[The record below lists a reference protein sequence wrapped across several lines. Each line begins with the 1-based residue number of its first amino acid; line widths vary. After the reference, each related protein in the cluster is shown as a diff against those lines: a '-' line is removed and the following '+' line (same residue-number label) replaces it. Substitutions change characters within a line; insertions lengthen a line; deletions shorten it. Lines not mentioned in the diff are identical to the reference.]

1 MILSMTGYGASG
13 AEGPGLRAAVSVRS
27 LNHRFFEL
35 SLKVSR
41 TLQPLEP
48 DIKELVQ
55 AQVRRG
61 RVDLSVQASFPEA
74 QTAAVVASRPLVEG
88 LVSTLRQIQAEHG
101 LEGAVTVSDA
111 ARFPGALEAVETAPA
126 LDDARREHVL
136 RLVREALDGL
146 VAMRKGEGGRLLPDL
161 ERALHAI
168 QESAGRIETLSA
180 SSREVRRKQLLE
192 RLRGLVQE
200 LGLDEARLYQEVVR
214 AVERHDV
221 SEEVQRLRS
230 HVAMARELL
239 QGPQP
244 SGKRLDFVAQELMR
258 EANTVGS
265 KVADSDLAREVVGL
279 KAEVEKLREQ
289 VQNVE

>member
-13 AEGPGLRAAVSVRS
+13 AESPGLRAAVSVRS
-27 LNHRFFEL
+27 LNHRFLEL
-35 SLKVSR
+35 SLKISR
-41 TLQPLEP
+41 TLQALEP

-74 QTAAVVASRPLVEG
+74 QTAAVVASRPLVAA
-88 LVSTLRQIQAEHG
+88 LVTTLRQLQAEQG
-101 LEGAVTVSDA
+101 LEGGVTVSDVC
-111 ARFPGALEAVETAPA
+111 RFPGALETVETTPA
-126 LDDARREHVL
+126 LDDARRERIL
-136 RLVREALDGL
+136 GLVREALDGL
-146 VAMRKGEGGRLLPDL
+146 VSMRKGEGGRLLPDL

-168 QESAGRIETLSA
+168 LESAGRIESLSA
-180 SSREVRRKQLLE
+180 SSREARQKQLLE
-192 RLRGLVQE
+192 RLHGLVQE
-200 LGLDEARLYQEVVR
+200 LGLDETRLYPEVVR

-244 SGKRLDFVAQELMR
+244 SGKKLDFLAQELMR

-265 KVADSDLAREVVGL
+265 KAADSDLAREVVGL

>member
-13 AEGPGLRAAVSVRS
+13 ARSPDLRAAVSVRS

-35 SLKVSR
+35 SLRVSR
-41 TLQPLEP
+41 ALQALEP
-48 DIKELVQ
+48 EIKELVQ
-55 AQVRRG
+55 ARVRRG

-74 QTAAVVASRPLVEG
+74 EGAEVVASRPLVEG
-88 LVSTLRQIQAEHG
+88 LVQALRQIQDEHG
-101 LEGAVTVSDA
+101 LEGAVTISDV
-111 ARFPGALEAVETAPA
+111 ARFPGAVEIVETTPA

-136 RLVREALDGL
+136 ALVREALEGL
-146 VAMRKGEGGRLLPDL
+146 VAMRKGEGGRLLPAL
-161 ERALHAI
+161 ERALQDILEAV
-168 QESAGRIETLSA
+168 ARIESLSA
-180 SSREVRRKQLLE
+180 SSREARQKQLLE
-192 RLRGLVQE
+192 RLRALVSE

-239 QGPQP
+239 RGPQP
-244 SGKRLDFVAQELMR
+244 SGKKLDFLAQELMR

-265 KVADSDLAREVVGL
+265 KAADPDLTREVVGL
-279 KAEVEKLREQ
+279 KAEVERLREQ

>member
-13 AEGPGLRAAVSVRS
+13 ARSPDLRAAVSVRS

-41 TLQPLEP
+41 ALQALEP
-48 DIKELVQ
+48 EIKELVQ
-55 AQVRRG
+55 ARVRRG

-74 QTAAVVASRPLVEG
+74 EGAEVVASRPLVEG
-88 LVSTLRQIQAEHG
+88 LVQALRQIQDEHG
-101 LEGAVTVSDA
+101 LEGAVTISDV
-111 ARFPGALEAVETAPA
+111 ARFPGAVEIVETTPA

-136 RLVREALDGL
+136 ALVREALEGL
-146 VAMRKGEGGRLLPDL
+146 VAMRKGEGGRLLPAL
-161 ERALHAI
+161 ERALQDILEAV
-168 QESAGRIETLSA
+168 ARIESLSA
-180 SSREVRRKQLLE
+180 SSREARQKQLLE
-192 RLRGLVQE
+192 RLRALVSE

-239 QGPQP
+239 RGPQP
-244 SGKRLDFVAQELMR
+244 SGKKLDFLAQELMR

-265 KVADSDLAREVVGL
+265 KAADPDLTREVVGL